1 MGECK
6 GILFDQQVFAGM
18 ESTVT
23 QIQDVPVTG
32 ARERISAYVE
42 LTKPRIA
49 LMLVLTSAAGFYV
62 ASAGRFEWVLFANA
76 MVGIG
81 LLAFGVATLN
91 QFLERDTDALMER
104 TRRRP
109 LPDGRLH
116 PNEALYCGFSLACFG
131 LAYLA
136 LAVNALTAAVAATI
150 TLSYLW
156 AYTPMK
162 RMSSLCVPIGAEPGA
177 LPPVIGWVAARGEL
191 SVDAWVLFAILFLW
205 QIPHTLAIACLYRDD
220 FAKAGIQFLPVIEP
234 DGEST
239 NRQILVHC
247 SALLAV
253 SLLPTLISL
262 AGAVYFVT
270 AFALGIGFLAS
281 GVSLV
286 WTPSRSG
293 ARRLLLASLLYLPAL
308 LLVMALDRVPL

>member
-1 MGECK
+1 MVLITALVGYYA
-6 GILFDQQVFAGM
+6 GSGAVPDYVRLFHMLIG
-18 ESTVT
+18 T
-23 QIQDVPVTG
+23 
-32 ARERISAYVE
+32 
-42 LTKPRIA
+42 A
-49 LMLVLTSAAGFYV
+49 LAAG
-62 ASAGRFEWVLFANA
+62 GT
-76 MVGIG
+76 
-81 LLAFGVATLN
+81 LALN

-116 PNEALYCGFSLACFG
+116 PTEALYCGFSLACFG

-150 TLSYLW
+150 TLSYRW

-162 RMSSLCVPIGAEPGA
+162 RMSSLCVPIGAVPGA

-205 QIPHTLAIACLYRDD
+205 QIPHTLAIACLYRED

-253 SLLPTLISL
+253 SLLPTLIGL